1 MARRRSDVVVH
12 VRRSRGVV
20 TLQAFIGR
28 EEAGFMELVAA
39 EGEKNGLAVAYAE
52 TTKPGAGVG
61 TRMYEA
67 AAQVACTSHRVLMSD
82 DKRSRFSEGFWKKQ
96 QRAGRA
102 TCDASRPGTRLND
115 DLSYRGNW
123 RCHRY
128 RLNACPAPPSLAGVK
143 RKR

>member
-20 TLQAFIGR
+20 TLHATVGR
-28 EEAGFMELVAA
+28 EEAGFMELVRA
-39 EGEKNGLAVAYAE
+39 EGEKNGLSVAYAE

-67 AAQVACTSHRVLMSD
+67 AAQVACASGQVLVSD

-96 QRAGRA
+96 AKKGRA
-102 TCDASRPGTRLND
+102 TCDASQPGTRLND

-128 RLNACPAPPSLAGVK
+128 RLKPCPAPVALSGLRGK
-143 RKR
+143 R